1 MYNFT
6 LLISLY
12 LAHII
17 FDFYLQPKSW
27 IEARNSL
34 HYKSKELYFHSLLQG
49 GITFIVLIVMA
60 KVNFNAILVYSLII
74 FITHYLFDL
83 AKSYTDNSLKW
94 FITDQIFH
102 FLIITLLWLILI
114 NENTQIF
121 VKLSFKEINYK
132 YMIFIFSYIII
143 WKPVSILIYMLL
155 KKWTPIVEEGSTLIS
170 AGKSIGYL
178 ERTLILTFILL
189 NQFTAIGFLLAAKSI
204 FRFGELQNDQDKKL
218 TEYVM
223 LGTLISFSISIFI
236 GLATSYF
243 VTQLPIGK

>member
-12 LAHII
+12 IAHII

-27 IEARNSL
+27 IEARNTL
-34 HYKSKELYFHSLLQG
+34 HYKSKELYLHSLLQG
-49 GITFIVLIVMA
+49 GITFI
-60 KVNFNAILVYSLII
+60 ILVLMTEISFSFIFIYSLVVL
-74 FITHYLFDL
+74 ITHYLFDL
-83 AKSYTDNSLKW
+83 GKSYTNNSLKW
-94 FITDQIFH
+94 FVTDQALH
-102 FLIITLLWLILI
+102 FFVLTILWIGLIDQ
-114 NENTQIF
+114 NTQILHD
-121 VKLSFKEINYK
+121 LSFKSINYK
-132 YMIFIFSYIII
+132 YMVVILAYAIIL
-143 WKPVSILIYMLL
+143 KPISILIYMLL
-155 KKWTPIVEEGSTLIS
+155 KKWTPVAEEGSTLVF

-189 NQFTAIGFLLAAKSI
+189 NQFAAIGFLLAAKSI

-236 GLATSYF
+236 GLTTAYF